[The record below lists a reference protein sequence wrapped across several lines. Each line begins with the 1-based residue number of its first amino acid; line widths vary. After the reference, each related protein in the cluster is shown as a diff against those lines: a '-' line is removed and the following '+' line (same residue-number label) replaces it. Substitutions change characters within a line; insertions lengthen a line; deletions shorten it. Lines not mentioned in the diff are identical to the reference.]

1 MLFSPVVERDNDLNA
16 IGGIHVNHI
25 YKNIKGTI
33 ILDVPSVRKSIL
45 DDIINALDGFDP
57 GLVMDSTNWR

>member
-1 MLFSPVVERDNDLNA
+1 MLFSPVVEIDNDLNA
-16 IGGIHVNHI
+16 IGGIHVNPI

-45 DDIINALDGFDP
+45 DDIIKHWMDLTP
-57 GLVMDSTNWR
+57 G